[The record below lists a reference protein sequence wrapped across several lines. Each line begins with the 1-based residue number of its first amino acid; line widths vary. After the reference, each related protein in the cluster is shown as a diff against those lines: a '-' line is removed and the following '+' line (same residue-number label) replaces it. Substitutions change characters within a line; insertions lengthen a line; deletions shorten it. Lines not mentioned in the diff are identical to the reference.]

1 MKYSCCFRSAFT
13 FALAALVNVSCCQA
27 NSRMSLNPTIVL
39 VTGAFHVDSAVD
51 ILGGRLQEAGYNTRS
66 LGLRTVGN
74 SGLTPNDDA
83 TFLEKELLFPL
94 IEQQGKDVVLY
105 LHSYAGFPGSV
116 AIHGLSKQER
126 SAQGKKGG
134 IVGLIY
140 QSAFIPKEG
149 DTLVKMIGGSYAP
162 WQSPNVCAMFFFGL
176 LSHPETFRADIQVE
190 QHRAG
195 RCDRS

>member
-1 MKYSCCFRSAFT
+1 MKYSCCVRSAFI
-13 FALAALVNVSCCQA
+13 FALAALVNVSCCQP
-27 NSRMSLNPTIVL
+27 NSRMSINPTIVL

-74 SGLTPNDDA
+74 PGLTPNDDA
-83 TFLEKELLFPL
+83 AFLEKELLIPL

-149 DTLVKMIGGSYAP
+149 DTLLKMIGGSYAP
-162 WQSPNVCAMFFFGL
+162 WQSPNVCTMFFFGL
-176 LSHPETFRADIQVE
+176 LSHPESLELTFK
-190 QHRAG
+190 
-195 RCDRS
+195 